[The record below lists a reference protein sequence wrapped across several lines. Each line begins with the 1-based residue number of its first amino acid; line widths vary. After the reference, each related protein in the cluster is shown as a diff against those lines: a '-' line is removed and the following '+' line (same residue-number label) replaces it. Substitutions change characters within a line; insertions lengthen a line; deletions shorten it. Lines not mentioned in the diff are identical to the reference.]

1 MKLQADRP
9 EGVNVIH
16 SYTRDSVSVNDQ
28 AYAHSILVPAT
39 GDMIVWPVD
48 SWDALS
54 ESHFSQIAQWQ
65 PELVIFG
72 SGAKLR
78 FPNPKLL
85 QPLMAARIG
94 FETMDTAAA
103 CRTYNILVS
112 EGRKVM
118 AALLVEPSI

>member
-16 SYTRDSVSVNDQ
+16 AYTRHSVSVNGQEYD
-28 AYAHSILVPAT
+28 HSILVPAT
-39 GDMIVWPVD
+39 GDMIAWPVQ
-48 SWDALS
+48 SLDALS
-54 ESHFSQIAQWQ
+54 DAHFLQIAQLQ

-85 QPLMAARIG
+85 QSLMAARIG

-103 CRTYNILVS
+103 CRTYNILVG